1 MFGSYT
7 WIMQQELRYESA
19 RETLQKLLN
28 DGTYSY
34 KALKAYITIDDTFG
48 KTIDKRKLRWAKRYL
63 RTHNIKFQDIQSIVD
78 ENWKKDSDLY
88 REVSRV
94 MYEKVPGLSA
104 LMSYIS

>member
-7 WIMQQELRYESA
+7 WLMQQELQYESA

-48 KTIDKRKLRWAKRYL
+48 KTTDKRKLRWARRYL
-63 RTHNIKFQDIQSIVD
+63 RKHNIKFKDIHSIVD
-78 ENWKKDSDLY
+78 QNWKKDSEVY
-88 REVSRV
+88 QEVSRV
-94 MYEKVPGLSA
+94 IYEKVPGLAA
-104 LMSYIS
+104 LMRYME